1 MRLDE
6 IPTFADDGKAFRVV
20 VESPRGSS
28 VKLKYD
34 RELGVMTLSRPLPT
48 GVVYPHDWGF
58 VPGTSAS
65 DGDPVDALIVS
76 DGGTAPGV
84 VVTCRPLGVLEVD
97 QKKRTGG
104 GRERNDRIIAV
115 PESARRGHCVR
126 RQRRQGPGMERA
138 VTGHHLDWRPLALPL
153 LLCRTLLRRALLAAF
168 VDALEYGSQSLQILR
183 RQVRGQALGHYDCVA
198 AHLDAFGCRL
208 ASRSLCRLARRT
220 LCGFFCT
227 GLTGRGRR
235 CSFIDTCW
243 FHWRVGRIGIGHGSP
258 RLASG

>member
-1 MRLDE
+1 MGPDLCA
-6 IPTFADDGKAFRVV
+6 ADSGPIQPSSEDDSRPFRVV

-48 GVVYPHDWGF
+48 GLVYPHDWEF

-76 DGGTAPGV
+76 DGGTASGV

-97 QKKRTGG
+97 QKKRNGG
-104 GRERNDRIIAV
+104 ILH
-115 PESARRGHCVR
+115 SGHCVR
-126 RQRRQGPGMERA
+126 RQGRQGPGMEGA

-183 RQVRGQALGHYDCVA
+183 LQVRGQALGHYDCVA
-198 AHLDAFGCRL
+198 AHLYAFGCRL
-208 ASRSLCRLARRT
+208 ASRSLSRSLCRLARRT
-220 LCGFFCT
+220 LCGFFCA
-227 GLTGRGRR
+227 GLAGRGPR
-235 CSFIDTCW
+235 CSFIDACW